1 MSLQNAD
8 VATETLVLVTSDPDI
23 LGGAQVFAGTR
34 VHVTTLLITLQRAT
48 HLMSFSTTFRPSN
61 VSKPWRC
68 SNNLEASSTR

>member
-34 VHVTTLLITLQRAT
+34 VHVTTLFDYLAAGDPLDEFLDDFPTVKRAQAVA
-48 HLMSFSTTFRPSN
+48 LLEQLR
-61 VSKPWRC
+61 SKFD
-68 SNNLEASSTR
+68 